1 MSALDEAYRA
11 EMRWYPARW
20 RAENEDA
27 LVALMTEVAEG
38 EGRSVPTRADLRNL
52 RANGLR
58 ARLAPLN
65 RVFPANA
72 RDRASGIA
80 LGFGLGMALTVLV
93 IQEWAPWARSLWEST
108 TPPTLGPFHG
118 WGGVLYSAWVVAA
131 VLALARLSTAARVL
145 LVATV
150 PFSAVLFAIGPYND
164 AWFRPTA
171 LALAVLGG
179 FALAAAVGRPVTR
192 AFNHLPLLVAFVAGS
207 TMVLVPFSRNV
218 EFTTLLTP
226 SLIWNLV
233 LRGTSGSTAVIVVV
247 AVLIA
252 LALVVRDPAWVATV
266 ALVATPGLA
275 VALVSLTDTNPE
287 LVVLLLGLL
296 FVLGVVAT
304 AVVLR
309 ARGLRIALVKR
320 N

>member
-11 EMRWYPARW
+11 EMGWYPARW

-118 WGGVLYSAWVVAA
+118 WGGVLYSAK
-131 VLALARLSTAARVL
+131 RL
-145 LVATV
+145 
-150 PFSAVLFAIGPYND
+150 G
-164 AWFRPTA
+164 
-171 LALAVLGG
+171 
-179 FALAAAVGRPVTR
+179 
-192 AFNHLPLLVAFVAGS
+192 
-207 TMVLVPFSRNV
+207 
-218 EFTTLLTP
+218 
-226 SLIWNLV
+226 
-233 LRGTSGSTAVIVVV
+233 
-247 AVLIA
+247 
-252 LALVVRDPAWVATV
+252 
-266 ALVATPGLA
+266 
-275 VALVSLTDTNPE
+275 
-287 LVVLLLGLL
+287 
-296 FVLGVVAT
+296 
-304 AVVLR
+304 
-309 ARGLRIALVKR
+309 
-320 N
+320 